1 MTLFC
6 ILEMEML
13 KLSEIFCIASC
24 NDHQQTSLRAT
35 LRKYWDVLHWSSLA
49 HFFSGAPWCVTW
61 CLLKYHLFFTF
72 FWQISHCSSLPTVCM
87 FRMCWNT
94 KSGLLLLCEAIKS
107 GEIVSWSHS
116 PASSIKI
123 QSVLSHLFEIELV
136 AEHPLTVLTHARL
149 PGLPGG
155 AEQRR
160 HLVGPQQRR
169 HLVSGARA
177 VHTLQ
182 VVGRC

>member
-1 MTLFC
+1 MKLF
-6 ILEMEML
+6 LGA
-13 KLSEIFCIASC
+13 IA
-24 NDHQQTSLRAT
+24 Q
-35 LRKYWDVLHWSSLA
+35 
-49 HFFSGAPWCVTW
+49 P
-61 CLLKYHLFFTF
+61 
-72 FWQISHCSSLPTVCM
+72 
-87 FRMCWNT
+87 
-94 KSGLLLLCEAIKS
+94 
-107 GEIVSWSHS
+107 
-116 PASSIKI
+116 SIKI

-182 VVGRC
+182 VVGGC